1 MDDLLN
7 LDNLSLDDL
16 GDLGDLDDVDLDN
29 IDLSDLDLS
38 ELGLDDP
45 EETKI
50 REPFSDDGVEFDF
63 DELLK
68 EQVSTPATNV
78 GESIPVQEEADAL
91 AQEEEDVPAQ
101 EEEDVPA
108 QQEEENVPA
117 QEEVSAFAKKE
128 EDSSIED
135 FENTPNMDLDDLF
148 QALGIEDEPSE
159 DEPSYDTDISDIG
172 ALGSLESVGDLEGFN
187 GLEGIDALD
196 ALDDI
201 QDISE
206 VKGKKKV
213 KKNKSSD
220 KKSLSRILFG
230 EPDEDDLEEEKY
242 LAEKRL
248 EKQEKKAKKQELNA
262 EKKAQKEEKSS
273 VKKAKALQKK
283 NEKLEKKKA
292 RNQEFEEESA
302 NEKKVSTPVVA
313 IVFAAFAIFAAFV
326 VFGTKEFNY
335 SQVIRKATDYF
346 ERQRYRLA
354 YDEVSGV
361 EVKEKDEELKDR
373 IYTVM
378 YVERLY
384 ESYENNIQLGRVDKA
399 LDALIRGVQK
409 YDEHYEEAVELH
421 IVNDINI
428 CKEKIINAL
437 WNTYK
442 MTEEDAYDFLALDGQ
457 EYTDALRGKC
467 NELSLG
473 E

>member
-1 MDDLLN
+1 MDDLFN

-16 GDLGDLDDVDLDN
+16 GELGDLDDVDLDN

-38 ELGLDDP
+38 ELGIDDHD
-45 EETKI
+45 ETKT
-50 REPFSDDGVEFDF
+50 RDSFSDSGEEFDL

-68 EQVSTPATNV
+68 E
-78 GESIPVQEEADAL
+78 EDSIPVEKSTESNPAK
-91 AQEEEDVPAQ
+91 ESEDVTP
-101 EEEDVPA
+101 
-108 QQEEENVPA
+108 
-117 QEEVSAFAKKE
+117 KE
-128 EDSSIED
+128 EIQIPSNEKENSTGE
-135 FENTPNMDLDDLF
+135 FENPDNMDLDDLF
-148 QALGIEDEPSE
+148 QALGIDDDSNEGESKSVKQTDF
-159 DEPSYDTDISDIG
+159 DNLFDTSTDSGVDTSDMNVLDNLG
-172 ALGSLESVGDLEGFN
+172 ALEGFD
-187 GLEGIDALD
+187 GLEGID

-201 QDISE
+201 QDISD
-206 VKGKKKV
+206 VKGKRKD
-213 KKNKSSD
+213 KKN

-242 LAEKRL
+242 LAERRL
-248 EKQEKKAKKQELNA
+248 EKQEKKAKKQELND

-273 VKKAKALQKK
+273 IKKAQALQKK

-292 RNQEFEEESA
+292 RNQEYEEEIA
-302 NEKKVSTPVVA
+302 NEKKVSTKIVA
-313 IVFAAFAIFAAFV
+313 IVFASFAVFAAFV

-335 SQVIRKATDYF
+335 SQVIKKAADYF
-346 ERQRYRLA
+346 QRQRYRLA

-384 ESYENNIQLGRVDKA
+384 ESYENNIQLGRVDRA

-409 YDEHYEEAVELH
+409 YDEHYEEAVELK
-421 IVNDINI
+421 IVNDINV

-442 MTEEDAYDFLALDGQ
+442 MTEEDAYAFMALDGQ
-457 EYTDALRGKC
+457 AYTDALRSKC
-467 NELSLG
+467 KELSLG